1 MENLIKETFDTQV
14 SPETVQGNYPGYRV
28 KFVTLFSGVI
38 RFLSATDL
46 IGFHDFTGDGIEDVT
61 VADATDGALIEG
73 HDVLRQRSCFVGE
86 DVLDLAELLV
96 QRGGARLGRRLG
108 LVVEHLLVPVDEEG
122 LSQPDDLDADV
133 ERDGHNR
140 VKHDG
145 VRKEDEQRDD
155 GGATARLGWDQRVPR
170 QVRPKILARRRL
182 PHAAR
187 DRCEQAHREQ
197 KEHDL
202 PETKTKLDSMK
213 QALHSYFH
221 FV

>member
-96 QRGGARLGRRLG
+96 QRGGASLGGRVAPC
-108 LVVEHLLVPVDEEG
+108 VVHLPVPVDVEAVP
-122 LSQPDDLDADV
+122 QPNEL
-133 ERDGHNR
+133 
-140 VKHDG
+140 
-145 VRKEDEQRDD
+145 
-155 GGATARLGWDQRVPR
+155 
-170 QVRPKILARRRL
+170 
-182 PHAAR
+182 HAAER
-187 DRCEQAHREQ
+187 
-197 KEHDL
+197 
-202 PETKTKLDSMK
+202 
-213 QALHSYFH
+213 
-221 FV
+221 